1 MDGLTRLAHLIVL
14 LAVVVGPLVAWL
26 LLLNRRDRREGRVH
40 TALSRVLHAP
50 DLDERLAV
58 QVRCGV
64 LSPRC
69 VARVY
74 FSALSVGEF
83 WAFGTRL
90 ARIVPRHVRLVLD
103 GTIDARAPASV
114 RAEVV
119 NVATLPGAPRAPL
132 RWKAFSLRPV
142 VGLHLEGASDE
153 EVWRAIR
160 HFSLVLPRHARLVV
174 ATAGHPPLAWAVKVC
189 TAPPDR
195 PAESSRPPAHP
206 ASPGAP
212 AAAGSP

>member
-1 MDGLTRLAHLIVL
+1 MDGEDPVDGLTRLAHLIVVL
-14 LAVVVGPLVAWL
+14 VVVVGPLVAWL
-26 LLLNRRDRREGRVH
+26 LLLNRRDRREDRVH
-40 TALSRVLHAP
+40 TALSPVLHAP

-64 LSPRC
+64 LSARC

-74 FSALSVGEF
+74 FSALSGGEL

-119 NVATLPGAPRAPL
+119 DVATLPGAPRAPL
-132 RWKAFSLRPV
+132 PWRVFSLRPV
-142 VGLHLEGASDE
+142 LGLHLEARFGCQSFARPLPSTGGRASGHGALIPA
-153 EVWRAIR
+153 VPR
-160 HFSLVLPRHARLVV
+160 LP
-174 ATAGHPPLAWAVKVC
+174 
-189 TAPPDR
+189 
-195 PAESSRPPAHP
+195 
-206 ASPGAP
+206 
-212 AAAGSP
+212 